1 MFLSQ
6 ENPLGWLTHG
16 LKFWGE
22 KPGAEEFKEAPGEG
36 PFSDYRDAPF
46 PFDEFY
52 SFFPEFQD
60 SPSWTEAFMSGVA
73 KQAAMFIKPSW
84 CRELDGPD
92 RKYAY
97 FLMVAHMAV
106 LTKQQQVGLV
116 GTATP
121 GYGATAGMD
130 TMPGVMTSASVG
142 GVSVSKTGI
151 MQPRNMYESYFY
163 QTPYGRTF
171 LVFMQQQ
178 VAAGMIY
185 SGEENIA
192 NCLRD

>member
-6 ENPLGWLTHG
+6 ENPWPWVSWG
-16 LKFWGE
+16 KRFWGE
-22 KPGAEEFKEAPGEG
+22 KPGAESFKERPGEG
-36 PFSDYRDAPF
+36 PFTDYRDAPF
-46 PFDEFY
+46 PFDEFFE
-52 SFFPEFQD
+52 FFSEFKD
-60 SPSWTEAFMSGVA
+60 SPSWTMPFMSGVA

-84 CRELDGPD
+84 CRELDGAD

-97 FLMVAHMAV
+97 FLVVAHMAV
-106 LTKQQQVGLV
+106 LTKQQQMGLP
-116 GTATP
+116 GTSAQGTSATI
-121 GYGATAGMD
+121 GMD

-151 MQPRNMYESYFY
+151 VQPRSQWQAYWY

-171 LVFMQQQ
+171 LAFMQQQ
-178 VAAGMIY
+178 VAAGLIY

-192 NCLRD
+192 DCLRD